1 MVRPQTDHFSA
12 QPRRFGESQSFGGP
26 AGIHSVQRVDTKF
39 LLILIFLEIF
49 SIDRLVVKTLNN
61 FHPRA
66 RMSGSTSCFIERNA
80 RYSLT
85 VTLFR
90 NVSTLL

>member
-1 MVRPQTDHFSA
+1 M
-12 QPRRFGESQSFGGP
+12 
-26 AGIHSVQRVDTKF
+26 HSVQRADTKF
-39 LLILIFLEIF
+39 LLILIFLKIF
-49 SIDRLVVKTLNN
+49 SIDRLVVETLNN
-61 FHPRA
+61 FHPHA
-66 RMSGSTSCFIERNA
+66 HMSGSTSCFIERKA